1 MLLVTQR
8 DRHPKQAL
16 GRRRGKG
23 EKACAGKAAGTVSE
37 QRGLE
42 APPGQPHG
50 GTCDFA
56 GAVVLSGTKKKDV
69 FFVNTIAISSN
80 EGYYY

>member
-8 DRHPKQAL
+8 DRHPKQAP
-16 GRRRGKG
+16 GRRRGEG
-23 EKACAGKAAGTVSE
+23 EKTGAEKAAGAVPE

-50 GTCDFA
+50 GPRNLA
-56 GAVVLSGTKKKDV
+56 GAVVLSGTKKKV
-69 FFVNTIAISSN
+69 IFFVNTIALSKV
-80 EGYYY
+80 GR